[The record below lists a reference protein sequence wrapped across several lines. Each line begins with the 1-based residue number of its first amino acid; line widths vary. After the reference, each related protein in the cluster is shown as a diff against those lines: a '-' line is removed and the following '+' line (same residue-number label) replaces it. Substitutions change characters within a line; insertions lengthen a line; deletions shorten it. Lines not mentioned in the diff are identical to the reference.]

1 MAALC
6 SQARFSGPYRPERPD
21 AGWQED
27 ADLHEALRRDL
38 GTVRPRAIFAP
49 PPFDYHPDH
58 RAAAALA
65 QVLAGN
71 EATVFY
77 YEVQAPLP
85 CDGSMLLPELPVEAR
100 AARKRAMALY
110 VTQAGSVR
118 LGRRAEVEAFLP
130 AGSLSTIKPLS
141 RGIAPN
147 PLGDLRL
154 LLRRSDRR
162 PQ

>member
-1 MAALC
+1 M
-6 SQARFSGPYRPERPD
+6 
-21 AGWQED
+21 
-27 ADLHEALRRDL
+27 HEALRRDL

-58 RAAAALA
+58 RAAAVLA

-118 LGRRAEVEAFLP
+118 LGCRLATYRGRLVGRRAEVEAFLP

>member
-85 CDGSMLLPELPVEAR
+85 CDGAMLLPESPAEAWAARRRVALRSRPSCPQVACRLSSRCR
-100 AARKRAMALY
+100 AASRPTRLVICDCCCAALI
-110 VTQAGSVR
+110 GDPND
-118 LGRRAEVEAFLP
+118 P
-130 AGSLSTIKPLS
+130 AILE
-141 RGIAPN
+141 
-147 PLGDLRL
+147 
-154 LLRRSDRR
+154 
-162 PQ
+162 